1 MISAFGKILKDR
13 FRKEY
18 LAELVHRGKL
28 PTFRPIRIGDVVLI
42 GLDNCKCL
50 EWPLAG
56 VLELIS
62 GKNSIPRIAR
72 LKLSSGELIRPIQQL
87 YLMEAPSEELEED
100 DSASTT
106 RTDVEDDRKKESVV
120 ATRGGCRIRKSI
132 RFTY

>member
-1 MISAFGKILKDR
+1 M
-13 FRKEY
+13 
-18 LAELVHRGKL
+18 HRGKV

-42 GLDNCKCL
+42 GLDNRKRL

-56 VLELIS
+56 ILELIS

-72 LKLSSGELIRPIQQL
+72 LKLSSGELIPPIQQL
-87 YLMEAPSEELEED
+87 YVMETPSEELEED

-106 RTDVEDDRKKESVV
+106 RTDVEDDRKKEVV
-120 ATRGGCRIRKSI
+120 ATRDGRRIRKSI